1 MPKVH
6 KEVHRSLSLKRQGNC
21 MKGFVS
27 GCYGDLGSLPPA
39 SQLLGSLGDFTQQV
53 LFVSWGFFV
62 SFCSYC
68 DCKTWEAPLPSLLQ
82 KALGMGL
89 QHPHN
94 TSAKPGKDHCAR
106 RRRHRY
112 VNQPNTT
119 MLWRHDPRIPCLV
132 SCAPQPTHR
141 SDSWTRPRHREL
153 GLPLSAL
160 KMIRGL
166 EVYLQTESNPP
177 TVEAELYSISE
188 GGPAKKLTGNQG
200 PQ

>member
-1 MPKVH
+1 MGMQIRWKKLHQSEKNLSNLGREGKQPEQALPKVH

-39 SQLLGSLGDFTQQV
+39 SQLLSSLGDFTQQV

-89 QHPHN
+89 EHPHN

-106 RRRHRY
+106 RR
-112 VNQPNTT
+112 TT
-119 MLWRHDPRIPCLV
+119 KHYHV
-132 SCAPQPTHR
+132 VA
-141 SDSWTRPRHREL
+141 
-153 GLPLSAL
+153 A
-160 KMIRGL
+160 
-166 EVYLQTESNPP
+166 
-177 TVEAELYSISE
+177 
-188 GGPAKKLTGNQG
+188 
-200 PQ
+200 